1 MARQISEL
9 SNEDFS
15 LLETSAHLPTISLP
29 DQIIEAQLAAVL
41 ERLKQEVYFSD
52 SGTVSDL
59 DGPAYDGAGSQHDN
73 LSSEADHPPQSGTS
87 SEQQCN
93 ESCHDPTVG
102 EARQETCKPSV
113 ARQQASSESGPN
125 SKPVKMGKDVI
136 KKPDRLTARQP
147 DRLTARQPDRLTARQ
162 PANQQRVIDLGL
174 QTRFFHPQENSFDST
189 LMVNHQSVCTA
200 PQKGRQRKR
209 RRKPCAAHVQ
219 RTTIHV
225 HYGSPLSDPDPEDR
239 ISASFNHQEVVNF
252 LWQGEA
258 TQNNT
263 AN

>member
-29 DQIIEAQLAAVL
+29 DQTIEAQLAAVL

-113 ARQQASSESGPN
+113 ARQQASSKSGPN

-147 DRLTARQPDRLTARQ
+147 
-162 PANQQRVIDLGL
+162 ANQQRVIDLGL
-174 QTRFFHPQENSFDST
+174 QTRFFHLRENSFDST

-225 HYGSPLSDPDPEDR
+225 HYGSPPSDPDPEDR

>member
-29 DQIIEAQLAAVL
+29 DQTIEAQLAAVL

-102 EARQETCKPSV
+102 EARQETCKPPV

-147 DRLTARQPDRLTARQ
+147 
-162 PANQQRVIDLGL
+162 ANQQRVIDLGL
-174 QTRFFHPQENSFDST
+174 QTRFFHLRENSFDST

-225 HYGSPLSDPDPEDR
+225 HYGSPPSDPDPEDR